1 MKTYTQFIKEVN
13 TSVYGEVTVGSK
25 PSTITKKSISSG
37 VDKAIKNIG
46 SGKGESTVAKKG
58 GYGLSGGVNIS
69 MQGSSSQSPSKT
81 KDPKPTTTKVKP
93 GKTKDPKPTTTKVKP
108 GKTEDPKPTTTKV
121 KPTTSTPSP
130 STNVLTKGSNTSSSS
145 TNILTKVKNNT
156 PTSTVRPPVRI
167 VR

>member
-37 VDKAIKNIG
+37 IDKAIKNIG

-69 MQGSSSQSPSKT
+69 MRGGSSQSPTKT

-108 GKTEDPKPTTTKV
+108 
-121 KPTTSTPSP
+121 TTSTPSP
-130 STNVLTKGSNTSSSS
+130 STNVLTKGSSTSS
-145 TNILTKVKNNT
+145 
-156 PTSTVRPPVRI
+156 TSTSTSTSTQSPTKIRDPRI
-167 VR
+167 ARISDMRMGRT

>member
-1 MKTYTQFIKEVN
+1 MKSYTQFIKEVN

-69 MQGSSSQSPSKT
+69 MKGGSSQSPTKT

-108 GKTEDPKPTTTKV
+108 
-121 KPTTSTPSP
+121 TTSTPSP
-130 STNVLTKGSNTSSSS
+130 NTNVLTKGSNTSSSS
-145 TNILTKVKNNT
+145 TNVLTKVKNNT
-156 PTSTVRPPVRI
+156 PTSTVRPPIRI

>member
-37 VDKAIKNIG
+37 IDKAIKNIG

-69 MQGSSSQSPSKT
+69 MRGGSSQSPTKT
-81 KDPKPTTTKVKP
+81 K
-93 GKTKDPKPTTTKVKP
+93 
-108 GKTEDPKPTTTKV
+108 DPKPTTTKV

-130 STNVLTKGSNTSSSS
+130 STNVLTKGSSTSS
-145 TNILTKVKNNT
+145 
-156 PTSTVRPPVRI
+156 TSTSTSTSTQSPTKIRDPRI
-167 VR
+167 ARISDMRMGRT

>member
-81 KDPKPTTTKVKP
+81 KDPKPTTTKI
-93 GKTKDPKPTTTKVKP
+93 T
-108 GKTEDPKPTTTKV
+108 
-121 KPTTSTPSP
+121 PTTSTSSP
-130 STNVLTKGSNTSSSS
+130 STNVLIKGSNTTS
-145 TNILTKVKNNT
+145 TSTST
-156 PTSTVRPPVRI
+156 PTQSPTKIRDPRTARI
-167 VR
+167 SNMRMGRM

>member
-69 MQGSSSQSPSKT
+69 MKGGSSQSPTKT

-93 GKTKDPKPTTTKVKP
+93 GKTKDPKPTTTKV
-108 GKTEDPKPTTTKV
+108 KPTTTKV

-145 TNILTKVKNNT
+145 TNVLTKVKNNT

>member
-37 VDKAIKNIG
+37 IDKAIKNIG

-69 MQGSSSQSPSKT
+69 MRGGSSQSPTKT
-81 KDPKPTTTKVKP
+81 K
-93 GKTKDPKPTTTKVKP
+93 
-108 GKTEDPKPTTTKV
+108 DPKPTTTKV

-130 STNVLTKGSNTSSSS
+130 STNVLTKGSSTSS
-145 TNILTKVKNNT
+145 
-156 PTSTVRPPVRI
+156 TSTSTSTSTQSPTKIRDPRTAKI
-167 VR
+167 SDIRMGRM

>member
-1 MKTYTQFIKEVN
+1 MKSYTQFIKEVN

-37 VDKAIKNIG
+37 IDKAIKNIG
-46 SGKGESTVAKKG
+46 SGKGEFTVAKKG

-69 MQGSSSQSPSKT
+69 MRGGSSQSPTKT

-108 GKTEDPKPTTTKV
+108 
-121 KPTTSTPSP
+121 TTSTPSP
-130 STNVLTKGSNTSSSS
+130 STNVLTKGSSTSS
-145 TNILTKVKNNT
+145 
-156 PTSTVRPPVRI
+156 TSTSTSTQSPTKIRDPRTAKI
-167 VR
+167 SDIRMGRM

>member
-37 VDKAIKNIG
+37 IDKAIKNIG

-69 MQGSSSQSPSKT
+69 MRGGSSQSPTKT

-108 GKTEDPKPTTTKV
+108 
-121 KPTTSTPSP
+121 TTSPPSP
-130 STNVLTKGSNTSSSS
+130 STNVLTKGSSTSS
-145 TNILTKVKNNT
+145 
-156 PTSTVRPPVRI
+156 TSTSTSTQSPTKIRDPRTAKI
-167 VR
+167 SDIRMGRM

>member
-1 MKTYTQFIKEVN
+1 MKSYTQFIKEVN

-69 MQGSSSQSPSKT
+69 MQGSSSQSPTKT

-93 GKTKDPKPTTTKVKP
+93 GKTKDPKPTTTKV
-108 GKTEDPKPTTTKV
+108 KPTTTKV

-145 TNILTKVKNNT
+145 TNVLTKVKNNT

>member
-1 MKTYTQFIKEVN
+1 MKSYTQFIKEVN

-69 MQGSSSQSPSKT
+69 MKGGSSQSPTKT

-93 GKTKDPKPTTTKVKP
+93 GKTKDPKPTTTKV
-108 GKTEDPKPTTTKV
+108 KPTTTKV

-145 TNILTKVKNNT
+145 TNVLTKVKNNT

>member
-1 MKTYTQFIKEVN
+1 MKSYTQFIKEVN

-37 VDKAIKNIG
+37 IDKAIKNIG

-69 MQGSSSQSPSKT
+69 MRGGSSQSPTKT

-93 GKTKDPKPTTTKVKP
+93 GKTKDPKPT
-108 GKTEDPKPTTTKV
+108 KV

-130 STNVLTKGSNTSSSS
+130 STNVLTKGSSTSS
-145 TNILTKVKNNT
+145 
-156 PTSTVRPPVRI
+156 TSTSTQSPTKIRDPRTARI
-167 VR
+167 SNMRMGTM

>member
-108 GKTEDPKPTTTKV
+108 I
-121 KPTTSTPSP
+121 TSTPSP
-130 STNVLTKGSNTSSSS
+130 STNVLIKGSNTSSSS

>member
-1 MKTYTQFIKEVN
+1 MKSYTQFIKEVN

-37 VDKAIKNIG
+37 IDKAIKNIG

-69 MQGSSSQSPSKT
+69 MRGGSSQSPTKT

-93 GKTKDPKPTTTKVKP
+93 GKTKDPKPT
-108 GKTEDPKPTTTKV
+108 KV

-130 STNVLTKGSNTSSSS
+130 STNVLTKGSSTSS
-145 TNILTKVKNNT
+145 
-156 PTSTVRPPVRI
+156 TSTSTSTQSPTKIRDPRTAKI
-167 VR
+167 SDIRMGRM

>member
-37 VDKAIKNIG
+37 IDKAIKNIG

-69 MQGSSSQSPSKT
+69 MRGGSSQSPTKT

-108 GKTEDPKPTTTKV
+108 
-121 KPTTSTPSP
+121 TTSTPSP
-130 STNVLTKGSNTSSSS
+130 STNVLTKGSSTSS
-145 TNILTKVKNNT
+145 
-156 PTSTVRPPVRI
+156 TSTSTSTSTQSPTKIRDPRTAKI
-167 VR
+167 SDIRMGRM

>member
-69 MQGSSSQSPSKT
+69 MQGSSSQSPTKT
-81 KDPKPTTTKVKP
+81 K
-93 GKTKDPKPTTTKVKP
+93 
-108 GKTEDPKPTTTKV
+108 DPKPTTTKV

>member
-1 MKTYTQFIKEVN
+1 MKSYTQFIKEVN

-37 VDKAIKNIG
+37 IDKAIKNIG

-69 MQGSSSQSPSKT
+69 MRGGSSQSPTKT

-108 GKTEDPKPTTTKV
+108 
-121 KPTTSTPSP
+121 TTSTPSP
-130 STNVLTKGSNTSSSS
+130 STNVLTKGSSTSS
-145 TNILTKVKNNT
+145 
-156 PTSTVRPPVRI
+156 TSTSTSTQSPTKIRDPRTAKI
-167 VR
+167 SDIRMGRM

>member
-1 MKTYTQFIKEVN
+1 MKSYTQFIKEVN

-69 MQGSSSQSPSKT
+69 MKGGSSKSPTKT

-93 GKTKDPKPTTTKVKP
+93 GKTK
-108 GKTEDPKPTTTKV
+108 DPKPTTTKV

-145 TNILTKVKNNT
+145 TNVLTKVKNNT

>member
-1 MKTYTQFIKEVN
+1 MKSYTQFIKEVN

-37 VDKAIKNIG
+37 IDKAIKNIG
-46 SGKGESTVAKKG
+46 SGKGESTVAEKG

-69 MQGSSSQSPSKT
+69 MRGGSSQSPTKT

-93 GKTKDPKPTTTKVKP
+93 GKTKDPKPT
-108 GKTEDPKPTTTKV
+108 KV

-130 STNVLTKGSNTSSSS
+130 STNVLTKGSSTSS
-145 TNILTKVKNNT
+145 
-156 PTSTVRPPVRI
+156 TSTSTQSPTKIRDPRTAKI
-167 VR
+167 SDIRMGRM